1 MSPFNRPFMNHIS
14 LLILLLIPYTKGFYD
29 FNVVSGS
36 YTFKCPVRLLSSTL
50 KQQSITH
57 TPHNPLTLK
66 PNTNYINPAILSSYP
81 EAFLPPLPRPTGVPA
96 DSPPPS
102 DVLQIP
108 NFLSEAECLALIRL
122 GEEASRAEGSECEEY
137 LNARVNVE
145 VSETGRSKEA
155 EGLIDDHLSGAALGG
170 EGAIDETAGGGYRV
184 RLREDDVRR
193 QVRGGKIKRTH
204 LRFSLLL
211 PL

>member
-81 EAFLPPLPRPTGVPA
+81 EAFLPPFPRPTGVPA